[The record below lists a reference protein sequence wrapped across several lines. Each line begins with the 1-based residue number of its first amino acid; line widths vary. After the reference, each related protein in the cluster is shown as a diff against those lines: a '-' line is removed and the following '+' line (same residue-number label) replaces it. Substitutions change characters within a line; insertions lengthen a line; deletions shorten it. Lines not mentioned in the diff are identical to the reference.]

1 MQQESM
7 TTMYIVRKGK
17 EVVIAT
23 ENKEKAKTMQL
34 LKGGVMTKEEVKCTT
49 YI

>member
-1 MQQESM
+1 MRREYM

-23 ENKEKAKTMQL
+23 ESREKAKTMQM
-34 LKGGVMTKEEVKCTT
+34 LKGGVLTKEEVKCTI
-49 YI
+49 YK